1 VNQSEISTVTNA
13 AVLYRQAFA
22 LYAALSKDEKG
33 ILADWR
39 TNVEASVE
47 AELCEKM
54 RPICDLMHQA
64 TVVTNC
70 DWGAEPLTYDTKLPH
85 LNPARAVSRAAIWN
99 AAHCRQN
106 DVPGASE
113 DVLSTL
119 QLGKSVSTSALIGS
133 LVDMAIQGTAESY
146 VSANI
151 GLFRG
156 SEAQRLASMLA
167 DPAYE
172 TVPSRAMEQGAS
184 MTERSLAKL
193 ASLPTDEF
201 KKQFSKLV
209 YGEAPIDQSGQEVLE
224 MDRAVVLAD
233 LQQVADSQRNLARAL
248 ASGSTDEYDVWA
260 QQNNDLLESN
270 PLAKVIMP
278 WYDQYLNRAD
288 RAAINRAFVEAG
300 LAVAQDGPSA
310 LSSHL
315 DPSTSQP
322 FIYTETS
329 DGFELQSGFKTNGV
343 PLKMQF
349 K

>member
-1 VNQSEISTVTNA
+1 
-13 AVLYRQAFA
+13 
-22 LYAALSKDEKG
+22 
-33 ILADWR
+33 
-39 TNVEASVE
+39 
-47 AELCEKM
+47 
-54 RPICDLMHQA
+54 
-64 TVVTNC
+64 
-70 DWGAEPLTYDTKLPH
+70 
-85 LNPARAVSRAAIWN
+85 
-99 AAHCRQN
+99 
-106 DVPGASE
+106 
-113 DVLSTL
+113 
-119 QLGKSVSTSALIGS
+119 
-133 LVDMAIQGTAESY
+133 MAIQGTAESY